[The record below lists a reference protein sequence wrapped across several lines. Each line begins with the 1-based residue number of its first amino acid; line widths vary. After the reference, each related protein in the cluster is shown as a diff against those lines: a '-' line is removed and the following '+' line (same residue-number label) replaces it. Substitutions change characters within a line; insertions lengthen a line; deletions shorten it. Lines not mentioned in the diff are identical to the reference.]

1 MSKPKIP
8 NQRKANIEH
17 KKRVEKYASQIKM
30 IYDRMAEE
38 SARLASLSDP
48 DTSKPFNFADY
59 TLTKNN
65 IKKLQQQLYND
76 VSAVIMS
83 GTSEEWK
90 ESNLV
95 QNLVVKRVLT
105 AYTGTYKNGEE
116 YTRYYQTN
124 PDALKAFQNRKES
137 GMNLSDRVWNLS
149 EEYRVELEDAISAAI
164 APGISAQE
172 LSMEVRK
179 YLNEPD
185 LMFRRFRYKNEQ
197 GEWKRKWKKRYTDDE
212 GNVRFIDCDRDS
224 YRNQWTGP
232 GYYKSSAKNAMRLAR
247 TEINMAYR
255 TAEQERWKQ
264 FDFVVGYEVKTTQ
277 NGHHVEDICD
287 RLAGKYPKDFKF
299 TGWHPQCMCYC
310 IPILKTEEEFWS
322 YDPENPEKSA
332 NEITELPSNFHE
344 WINDNRERIEAA
356 EKRGKLPY
364 FIRDNRDDVEDI
376 LNHERFKNLKY
387 FSSEDFNSIQ
397 NGNFF
402 GSGSI
407 IKLNEILSEKGFTN
421 DEIKQLA
428 HLIDLHRHGGEN
440 QINTDIEM
448 ALHFRDKNSRLGA
461 MLRMESEIE
470 EEAYRIYRYKNPP
483 IKIAR
488 AGDMSR
494 DTFSFTMN
502 KDGIIKTIEN
512 EEIYW
517 GVNIKTTLDDIL
529 KDNNLVAGLLRSD
542 IGYSDERELFFIS
555 KNTKQLTPQF
565 IQEWENKQ
573 KQKRNEDERKK
584 SMKEFN
590 QKKDETAM
598 QLMSLLGQGVPMDKI
613 MKLQQEFFN
622 IQDGDLD
629 ALNRIIKL
637 IQVTKLH
644 S

>member
-105 AYTGTYKNGEE
+105 AYTGTYRNGEE

-224 YRNQWTGP
+224 YRNQWTGL

-277 NGHHVEDICD
+277 NGHHIEDICD